1 MVGQV
6 LQGSGNRDPGG
17 GKSDSGSV
25 LGHRRASDTM
35 ELEPSSD
42 KPMESLEKQAHC
54 VANLDASVDGCAQSG
69 RGFLRNGGGGL
80 SAQSVHAVGQG
91 TEEGDDEVER
101 MEFEG
106 ERKAAATC

>member
-17 GKSDSGSV
+17 GKSDSGSA

-35 ELEPSSD
+35 ELKPSSD
-42 KPMESLEKQAHC
+42 KPMESLEKQVYC
-54 VANLDASVDGCAQSG
+54 VANLEASADGCAQSG
-69 RGFLRNGGGGL
+69 RGFFRNGGGGL

-91 TEEGDDEVER
+91 TEEGDDEVEQ

-106 ERKAAATC
+106 EGEAAATC